1 MQLHTSSITLRIMA
15 ASLCYSILLTYPTVG
30 SCTAFFFSRKG
41 GRRCKE
47 TVGECFL
54 YTGTSLPQRLPYISI
69 CDEVTEIRRQTFL
82 FFFFCLP
89 WQWGILFLWFLSS
102 FPQPLLL
109 CPLTSSLFYSGKS
122 FIFSLVNLIHATG
135 RETKPDTR
143 TETLQDR
150 KEKELLITK
159 TKSVILFL

>member
-1 MQLHTSSITLRIMA
+1 MLLHPPDLSHCGQL
-15 ASLCYSILLTYPTVG
+15 Y
-30 SCTAFFFSRKG
+30 
-41 GRRCKE
+41 
-47 TVGECFL
+47 CFL
-54 YTGTSLPQRLPYISI
+54 LLQKGRQEMQRNSGRVLPLHWDQSTSKTALYIHLWSMMKSQKLE
-69 CDEVTEIRRQTFL
+69 DKHFF